1 MGFASLNPS
10 RVRSLK
16 EGSLPDDHRV
26 ARRLSLRLP
35 SDLIEAFDQLAA
47 ALDRSRSWV
56 MVRALRQYIE
66 DGEGAEIA
74 EDTESLAE
82 LDRGEIVS
90 SEESLRRVREI
101 IARAAAER
109 VDEK

>member
-56 MVRALRQYIE
+56 MVRALRHYR
-66 DGEGAEIA
+66 EGGGRARRRKMTTTPRA
-74 EDTESLAE
+74 ATASLA
-82 LDRGEIVS
+82 S
-90 SEESLRRVREI
+90 SIRYTARLCWRRTYRLP
-101 IARAAAER
+101 RR
-109 VDEK
+109 RNGY